1 MMGRE
6 VKGVRVIWS
15 DFLMLGLLE
24 FCWVVVVVV
33 VVEVVIAVVLLGP
46 CGEEEEI
53 WRRWSI
59 SESNGGEGGG

>member
-15 DFLMLGLLE
+15 GFLMMGLLE
-24 FCWVVVVVV
+24 FCWVVVV
-33 VVEVVIAVVLLGP
+33 EVVTVLVLLGP
-46 CGEEEEI
+46 CGEEEEEI

>member
-6 VKGVRVIWS
+6 VKGVRVICS
-15 DFLMLGLLE
+15 GFLMMGLLE
-24 FCWVVVVVV
+24 FCWVVVV
-33 VVEVVIAVVLLGP
+33 EVVTVLVLLGP
-46 CGEEEEI
+46 CGEEEEEV

>member
-6 VKGVRVIWS
+6 VKGVRMIWS
-15 DFLMLGLLE
+15 GFLMMGLLE
-24 FCWVVVVVV
+24 FCWVVV
-33 VVEVVIAVVLLGP
+33 EVVTVLVLLGP
-46 CGEEEEI
+46 CGEEEEEEEEI

>member
-15 DFLMLGLLE
+15 GVLMMGLLE
-24 FCWVVVVVV
+24 FCWVVVV
-33 VVEVVIAVVLLGP
+33 EVVIVLVLLGP
-46 CGEEEEI
+46 CGEEEEEEI